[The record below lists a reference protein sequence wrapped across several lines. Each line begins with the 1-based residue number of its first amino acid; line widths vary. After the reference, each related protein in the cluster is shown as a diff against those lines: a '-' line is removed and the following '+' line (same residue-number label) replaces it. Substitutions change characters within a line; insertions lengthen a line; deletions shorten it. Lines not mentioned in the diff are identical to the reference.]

1 VTIHDLTRR
10 IGEFGEIT
18 YTLTLRFGE

>member
-18 YTLTLRFGE
+18 FSLTLRFGE

>member
-18 YTLTLRFGE
+18 FTLTLRFGE